1 MKATCADS
9 SAKMAT
15 TPVTRQNTSPSTSA
29 HIPMLTSTN
38 AAAAAATVASPSGRA
53 RSRTPRPAAAI
64 ELVSANSVEVP
75 MTFQSVS
82 ENSPPSSA

>member
-9 SAKMAT
+9 SATTAT
-15 TPVTRQNTSPSTSA
+15 TPVTRQNTSPSISA
-29 HIPMLTSTN
+29 HIPMLTRTK
-38 AAAAAATVASPSGRA
+38 AAPAAVAVASPSGRA

-64 ELVSANSVEVP
+64 ELVRANSVEVP